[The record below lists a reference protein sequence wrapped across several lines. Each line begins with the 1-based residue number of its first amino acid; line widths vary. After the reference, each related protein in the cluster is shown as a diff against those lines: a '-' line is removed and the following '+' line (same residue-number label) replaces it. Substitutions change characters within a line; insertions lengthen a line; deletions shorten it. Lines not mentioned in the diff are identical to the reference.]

1 MELLEEFDLTEAAKR
16 PLKNFSGGMRRR
28 LDLAASLIAQPPLLF
43 LDEPT
48 TGLDPRTRNQM
59 WDTIRRLVNSGSTVL
74 LTTQYLQEA
83 DELADRIAV
92 IDHGRVV
99 AEGTVNELKSSVGTS
114 SLQLSIQDYKDIEI
128 ASRKVEE
135 VLKVKSVVSPE
146 GSRIT
151 APMADAD
158 LVTDLLIAFR
168 QSGIQLAELSV
179 QKPTLDEVF
188 LSITENSKDK
198 HEPKLASQLESSG
211 GMKKMKTTTMTQG
224 TKRQLRNSTTLGQA
238 IRNSLT
244 MAYRG
249 LLKIRRTPEQLFDV
263 TLQPIIFTLMFTYI
277 FGGAISGDIQSY
289 LPVIIPGILVQTV
302 ITTSVVT
309 GTQLRE
315 DMDKGV
321 FDRFKSLPI
330 ARIAPLAGALLA
342 DTIRYTIATALTFSM
357 GFLMG
362 YRPEGGLG
370 HVAIAALL
378 VIVCAWA
385 ISWIFA
391 FFGVIAR
398 TASSVQGISMI
409 ILFPLT
415 FLSNAFVPAD
425 TMPNWLQ
432 WFVKINP
439 ISHLVTAV
447 RDLANNGTV
456 GWDLIASLIGAA
468 VIVAVFAPI
477 TVRAYMRRT

>member
-1 MELLEEFDLTEAAKR
+1 MNTTSITRGSD
-16 PLKNFSGGMRRR
+16 RR
-28 LDLAASLIAQPPLLF
+28 LRNKTSLRQ
-43 LDEPT
+43 
-48 TGLDPRTRNQM
+48 
-59 WDTIRRLVNSGSTVL
+59 
-74 LTTQYLQEA
+74 
-83 DELADRIAV
+83 
-92 IDHGRVV
+92 
-99 AEGTVNELKSSVGTS
+99 
-114 SLQLSIQDYKDIEI
+114 SIQ
-128 ASRKVEE
+128 
-135 VLKVKSVVSPE
+135 
-146 GSRIT
+146 
-151 APMADAD
+151 
-158 LVTDLLIAFR
+158 
-168 QSGIQLAELSV
+168 
-179 QKPTLDEVF
+179 
-188 LSITENSKDK
+188 
-198 HEPKLASQLESSG
+198 
-211 GMKKMKTTTMTQG
+211 
-224 TKRQLRNSTTLGQA
+224 
-238 IRNSLT
+238 NSLT

-249 LLKIRRTPEQLFDV
+249 LLKIKRTPEQLFDV

-277 FGGAISGDIQSY
+277 FGGAISGDVQSY
-289 LPVIIPGILVQTV
+289 LPLIIPGILVQTV
-302 ITTSVVT
+302 ITGSIVT

-342 DTIRYTIATALTFSM
+342 DTIRYTIATVLTLTM
-357 GFLMG
+357 GFIMG

-370 HVAIAALL
+370 SVVIAALL

-447 RDLANNGTV
+447 RDLANSGTV
-456 GWDLIASLIGAA
+456 GWDMIISLIGAA
-468 VIVAVFAPI
+468 VIVLIFAPI